1 MNRTNNML
9 RSKAFLPLLLL
20 LVNRFITATWLV
32 GYNANLSTVSSVT
45 MKLNNAS
52 ISLLNLLA
60 YENKSYHFETM
71 NTHVNY
77 TYFDLVPMVVFCI
90 V

>member
-20 LVNRFITATWLV
+20 RVNRFITATWLV
-32 GYNANLSTVSSVT
+32 GCTANLSTVSSVT

-71 NTHVNY
+71 NTKVNY
-77 TYFDLVPMVVFCI
+77 TYFDLVVFCI
-90 V
+90 VKST

>member
-1 MNRTNNML
+1 ML

-32 GYNANLSTVSSVT
+32 GYTANLSTVSSVT
-45 MKLNNAS
+45 MKLNNVS
-52 ISLLNLLA
+52 ISRLNLLA

-71 NTHVNY
+71 NTKVNY
-77 TYFDLVPMVVFCI
+77 TYFDLVVFCI
-90 V
+90 VKST

>member
-20 LVNRFITATWLV
+20 LVNRFITATWLI
-32 GYNANLSTVSSVT
+32 GYTANLSTVSSVT
-45 MKLNNAS
+45 MKLNNAR

-60 YENKSYHFETM
+60 NENKSYHFETM
-71 NTHVNY
+71 NTKVNY
-77 TYFDLVPMVVFCI
+77 TYFDLVVFCM
-90 V
+90 VKST

>member
-20 LVNRFITATWLV
+20 LVNRFITATWLI
-32 GYNANLSTVSSVT
+32 GYTANLSTVSSVT
-45 MKLNNAS
+45 MKLNNAR

-60 YENKSYHFETM
+60 NENKSYHFETM
-71 NTHVNY
+71 NTKVNY
-77 TYFDLVPMVVFCI
+77 TYFDLVVFCI
-90 V
+90 VKRT

>member
-32 GYNANLSTVSSVT
+32 GCTANLSTVSSVT
-45 MKLNNAS
+45 MKLNNA
-52 ISLLNLLA
+52 
-60 YENKSYHFETM
+60 E
-71 NTHVNY
+71 
-77 TYFDLVPMVVFCI
+77 
-90 V
+90 